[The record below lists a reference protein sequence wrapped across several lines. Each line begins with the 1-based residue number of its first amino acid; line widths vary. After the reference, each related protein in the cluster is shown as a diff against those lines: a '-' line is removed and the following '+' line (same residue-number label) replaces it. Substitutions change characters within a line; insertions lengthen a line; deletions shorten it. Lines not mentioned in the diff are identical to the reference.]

1 MKKFKASKIKQAE
14 IEAMT
19 DVSKFIKLK
28 LEKSTPRSTVYA
40 DEVFGKMIA
49 TEIKQL
55 PDNVKPPARY
65 KLNGVT
71 VKCQMHSNQIKVEQ
85 FIFPP
90 VTPLYLLH
98 QNIVQLPV

>member
-1 MKKFKASKIKQAE
+1 MKKLKASKIKQAE

-19 DVSKFIKLK
+19 DVSKFMKLK
-28 LEKSTPRSTVYA
+28 LQKSTPRSTVYA
-40 DEVFGKMIA
+40 GEVFGKMIA

-55 PDNVKPPARY
+55 PDNVKSPAKY

-71 VKCQMHSNQIKVEQ
+71 FKCQMHSNQIKEEQ

-90 VTPLYLLH
+90 ITPLYLLR
-98 QNIVQLPV
+98 QNTVQLPV

>member
-1 MKKFKASKIKQAE
+1 MKKLKASKIKQAE

-19 DVSKFIKLK
+19 DVSKFMKLK
-28 LEKSTPRSTVYA
+28 LQKSTPRSTVYA
-40 DEVFGKMIA
+40 GEVFGKMIA

-55 PDNVKPPARY
+55 PDNVKSPAKY

-71 VKCQMHSNQIKVEQ
+71 FKCQMHSNQIKVEQ

-90 VTPLYLLH
+90 VTPLYLLR

>member
-1 MKKFKASKIKQAE
+1 MKKLKASKIKQAE

-19 DVSKFIKLK
+19 DVSKFMKLK
-28 LEKSTPRSTVYA
+28 LQKSTPRSTVYA
-40 DEVFGKMIA
+40 GEVFGKMIA

-55 PDNVKPPARY
+55 PDNVKSPAKY

-71 VKCQMHSNQIKVEQ
+71 FKCQMHSNQIRVEQ

-90 VTPLYLLH
+90 ITPLYLLR